1 MEKFTIYKGKTVPLV
16 NDNIDT
22 DQIIPKQF
30 LKAIDKTGF
39 GRNLF
44 YEWRYKGDTYEE
56 NPEFILNDPNY
67 KEASILITG
76 DNFGCGS
83 SREHAAWAIGDYGFK
98 VIIAGSYSDIFY
110 NNALKNGLL
119 PIVQPKSVRSNL
131 FQLPSNEEITVDLPD
146 QVIKTA
152 AGDFPFEIDE
162 TFKYKLINGL
172 DDIGIT
178 LTYEDQITEYEKYT
192 AKNRALV
199 QN

>member
-1 MEKFTIYKGKTVPLV
+1 MEKFTIYQGKTVPLV

-39 GRNLF
+39 GKNLF
-44 YEWRYKGDTYEE
+44 YEWRYIGDTYKE
-56 NPEFILNDPNY
+56 NPEFILNNPNY
-67 KEASILITG
+67 KAATILITG

-110 NNALKNGLL
+110 NNALNNGIL
-119 PIVQPKSVRSNL
+119 PIVQPQGVRDRL
-131 FQLPSNEEITVDLPD
+131 FKLGPHESIVIDLPA
-146 QVIKTA
+146 QAIKTSV
-152 AGDFPFEIDE
+152 GDFLFEINE
-162 TFKYKLINGL
+162 AFKYKLINGL

-178 LTYEDQITEYEKYT
+178 LTYEDQIKTYENFKQPAY
-192 AKNRALV
+192 L
-199 QN
+199 